1 MFERFTREARAVVK
15 DADGEAR
22 RLGSRTIEAE
32 HMLLALAGH
41 EPLGLDRDEILSALE
56 AERERSLMAVGIAA
70 GDFDLRPAPVTRPKM
85 ATSAKIALER
95 SLRASMERSD
105 RRIEAGHILLGV
117 LAAEA
122 GTVPRAL
129 TLADIDR
136 DALRER
142 ADAWLRRRTAGT
154 A

>member
-1 MFERFTREARAVVK
+1 MFERFTRDARAVVK

-32 HMLLALAGH
+32 HMLLALARR
-41 EPLGLDRDEILSALE
+41 EPFGLDHDEVLRALE

-70 GDFDLRPAPVTRPKM
+70 GDFEVPPAPVTPPKM
-85 ATSAKIALER
+85 AASAKVALER
-95 SLRASMERSD
+95 SLRASVARSD
-105 RRIEAGHILLGV
+105 RRIAAGHLLLGV

-129 TLADIDR
+129 ALADIDR
-136 DALRER
+136 DELRTR
-142 ADAWLRRRTAGT
+142 TAAWLDRS
-154 A
+154 

>member
-15 DADGEAR
+15 EADGEAR

-41 EPLGLDRDEILSALE
+41 EPLGLDRDEILRALE
-56 AERERSLMAVGIAA
+56 AERERSLMAVGISA
-70 GDFDLRPAPVTRPKM
+70 GDFDLPPAPVTRPRM
-85 ATSAKIALER
+85 AASAKVALER
-95 SLRASMERSD
+95 SLRASLARSD

-129 TLADIDR
+129 ALADIDR
-136 DALRER
+136 DELRTR
-142 ADAWLRRRTAGT
+142 TAAWLDRG
-154 A
+154 